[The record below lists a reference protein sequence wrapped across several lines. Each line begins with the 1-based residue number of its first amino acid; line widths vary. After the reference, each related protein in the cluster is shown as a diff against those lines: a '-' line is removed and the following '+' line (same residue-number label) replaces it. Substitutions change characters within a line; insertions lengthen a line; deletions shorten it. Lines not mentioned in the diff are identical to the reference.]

1 MALEEMGHDP
11 VALGDS
17 FEVVADVGRVYLGD
31 RTTSDPHS
39 IGTNLV
45 EAGGARGGPGR
56 HVFIVPYRD

>member
-1 MALEEMGHDP
+1 MGHHP
-11 VALGDS
+11 VALGHR
-17 FEVVADVGRVYLGD
+17 FQMVADVGRVHFGD

-45 EAGGARGGPGR
+45 ETGGARGGPGR